1 MNTSKS
7 KVDYGIVLFETTQAV
22 IKAEKILNEAG
33 IKIKLIPVPRHISSD
48 CGISILFDLNLIDK
62 IKSILSEKN
71 IHYSNI
77 LPF

>member
-1 MNTSKS
+1 MSTPKS

>member
-1 MNTSKS
+1 MNTPKS

-33 IKIKLIPVPRHISSD
+33 IKIKLIPVPRHISSN

>member
-1 MNTSKS
+1 MNTPKS